1 MINTSSN
8 TYLLVAV
15 SKSSVLKQLGI
26 KVGHGYYLVPR
37 TRTLPVQ
44 GWIDHHKKEK
54 TKINKCFVL
63 FESGVPPTDTAGVVG
78 FQKRSE
84 HEKKRKLDEIIIEMK
99 TMIEEGHEKEAFAK
113 FPRNFLTY
121 GEKLKAMINQKRDF
135 FKSSGHPHIWI
146 TGPPGSGKS
155 AILQVIY
162 PTYYNK
168 DLNNRFF
175 DLYSPEFHTHVL
187 LQDLDHQTIEKL
199 GVQFIKTLCDE
210 AGFPIDQKYK
220 TPQLTRTTAL
230 VSSNFGI
237 QDVLP
242 EDMPGRNENL
252 AALRR
257 RFFEVNVSDFLRL
270 LGLKL
275 LSKYEITGLKL
286 KGNLDPR
293 KLFIHW
299 DYLRNIPTGEEVP
312 SEDVL
317 QKLVK
322 DAYYVALKHD
332 IGYDKLL
339 KMGRNPYI
347 EWNEADEE
355 ALRDFTWKDYGG
367 ALGKAYFGMKRLT
380 LGPRSKRLREEPNIS
395 PQGKPKQLR
404 GNDIGMERP
413 ASIVEREIASVS
425 NNPPGDTMSATTA
438 DGGGSGNGQGLK
450 ETPVDDP
457 YVVYRGPP
465 DYTFCSLPYVEARQ
479 NLLNATSSPDAIWRM
494 TSVYDCRVETTF
506 VDINVGA
513 GIQLVSNEAEAGQR
527 KARWFDYYSSLYNYY
542 HVVGCRWYVMIE
554 NLSGEPFWP
563 GVKYKYCDRRF
574 LAITTA
580 GQVEQGEGGVNE
592 QLDEAMTPQPLDVF
606 ETTNHVTGNVGSGK
620 VTFQDEYRPGDFKRE
635 IRLDSQVEN
644 WTTVATNPALPEKLL
659 IRIKP
664 TNERTQTNS
673 VLNAGD
679 TLRYKI
685 VAKLNYLVEFKEL
698 KTELR
703 YPVVRQ
709 PLTITLNSNI
719 AAADH

>member
-1 MINTSSN
+1 MNPQNYVSYTTMDRQWDARFNVPTDEDLATLLANVKVLNDQHKFQYVLVGGVEIGDQPFRND
-8 TYLLVAV
+8 YLIRHVHCCLVYPNRV

-37 TRTLPVQ
+37 TRSLPVQ

-54 TKINKCFVL
+54 TKINKCLVL
-63 FESGVPPTDTAGVVG
+63 FESGIPPTDTAGVVG

-99 TMIEEGHEKEAFAK
+99 TMIEEGHEKEAFTK

-237 QDVLP
+237 QEVLP

-257 RFFEVNVSDFLRL
+257 RFFEVHVGDFLRL

-322 DAYYVALKHD
+322 DAYYG
-332 IGYDKLL
+332 IQ
-339 KMGRNPYI
+339 
-347 EWNEADEE
+347 
-355 ALRDFTWKDYGG
+355 T
-367 ALGKAYFGMKRLT
+367 
-380 LGPRSKRLREEPNIS
+380 
-395 PQGKPKQLR
+395 
-404 GNDIGMERP
+404 
-413 ASIVEREIASVS
+413 SVS
-425 NNPPGDTMSATTA
+425 
-438 DGGGSGNGQGLK
+438 
-450 ETPVDDP
+450 E
-457 YVVYRGPP
+457 
-465 DYTFCSLPYVEARQ
+465 
-479 NLLNATSSPDAIWRM
+479 
-494 TSVYDCRVETTF
+494 
-506 VDINVGA
+506 
-513 GIQLVSNEAEAGQR
+513 
-527 KARWFDYYSSLYNYY
+527 
-542 HVVGCRWYVMIE
+542 
-554 NLSGEPFWP
+554 
-563 GVKYKYCDRRF
+563 
-574 LAITTA
+574 
-580 GQVEQGEGGVNE
+580 
-592 QLDEAMTPQPLDVF
+592 
-606 ETTNHVTGNVGSGK
+606 
-620 VTFQDEYRPGDFKRE
+620 
-635 IRLDSQVEN
+635 
-644 WTTVATNPALPEKLL
+644 
-659 IRIKP
+659 
-664 TNERTQTNS
+664 
-673 VLNAGD
+673 
-679 TLRYKI
+679 
-685 VAKLNYLVEFKEL
+685 
-698 KTELR
+698 
-703 YPVVRQ
+703 
-709 PLTITLNSNI
+709 
-719 AAADH
+719 